1 MDSRRFYCARA
12 IAYACCA
19 KRSHA
24 APAFVPLNCLCE
36 RPPAVPC
43 VATVHVGVG
52 TCITSRNVNR
62 LVPPVVSLFPTSAK
76 TNGPLRRMSMCPRCP
91 RQPGGSPHG
100 EDAPAR
106 VHIFSFWVG
115 HARKKTAWARDRT
128 VRVMTVCLRPR
139 ARSTRQRGDWA
150 GTPTFVTPWNNG
162 REQSPEAVRG
172 GSPRRERVS
181 ALMRTRAPRGQG
193 VA

>member
-43 VATVHVGVG
+43 AATVHVGVG
-52 TCITSRNVNR
+52 TCITSRNVKPTCPSCCF
-62 LVPPVVSLFPTSAK
+62 LVPHLGQDEWPVAQNEHVPALPQTA
-76 TNGPLRRMSMCPRCP
+76 RRFATRRRRARTRAHLQLLGGP
-91 RQPGGSPHG
+91 RQ
-100 EDAPAR
+100 
-106 VHIFSFWVG
+106 
-115 HARKKTAWARDRT
+115 KQTAWARDRT